1 MKAGKG
7 PMSTVKQK
15 SGAQKAAIRA
25 TSAIAMAAVCFVVFY
40 LGHAAVCVGV
50 IMLSTE
56 IFRELLNVRYT
67 ANNKEIVGKIPR
79 FRTIQWLWFV
89 VALSFAYSSEFA
101 KAPMGLVNGVLS
113 SSRTSG
119 LSTAAAFA
127 LYSFVFILTVVSMRG
142 TNEELRWQ
150 ITQLAWTLA
159 AIALTGVR
167 VVR

>member
-1 MKAGKG
+1 
-7 PMSTVKQK
+7 MSTVKQK

-56 IFRELLNVRYT
+56 IFRELLNVRYS

-167 VVR
+167 VVW